1 MKLYNTATRQV
12 DEFKPL
18 GEVTNIYICGPTVYD
33 YSHLGHARTYTNS
46 DILVRTLNWLNFKT
60 KVVMNITDVG
70 HLTSDADS
78 GEDKVAKKAK
88 AEQKT
93 AWQIAEF
100 YEADF
105 WQMIKLL
112 NILQPDLVTKATG
125 YIKQMID
132 LIVRL
137 EKKGFTYD
145 TSDGIYFDTSKFAS
159 YGQMA
164 RLDLANLKAGARV
177 EVNKEK
183 KNITDFALWKFT
195 PAGVKRE
202 MEWDSPWG
210 KGFPGWHIE
219 CSAMSMVHLGETLD
233 IHTGGVDHIPVHHTN
248 EIAQSEAA
256 SGKPFVN
263 FWFHSN
269 ILEVDGQKM
278 SKSLKNFWR
287 LNDVV
292 DKGFE
297 PLALRYLFLTAHY
310 RTKMNFTEGSLA
322 SGAEAYRK
330 LKSMV
335 ASWQGVKGR
344 TQLSEEKLSKVQE
357 YSIQFKSAIE
367 DDLNLPQ
374 ALAVVWAMVKS
385 NIPET
390 DKNELIAD
398 WDQVLGLNL
407 TEPVKKKSVPKDV
420 QTLIN
425 QRESLRK
432 EGKYKEADKL
442 REQIEAK
449 GFKIEDKHV

>member
-145 TSDGIYFDTSKFAS
+145 TYDGIYFDTSKFAS

-278 SKSLKNFWR
+278 SKSLHNFWR
-287 LNDVV
+287 LKDVI

-297 PLALRYLFLTAHY
+297 PLALRYLYLTAHY
-310 RTKMNFTEGSLA
+310 RTKMNFTEASLA
-322 SGAEAYRK
+322 SAAEAYKK
-330 LKSMV
+330 LHSMA
-335 ASWQGVKGR
+335 ASWQGIKGR

-357 YSIQFKSAIE
+357 YSVQFKSAIE